1 MTSPLRLVFWE
12 STKACNLTCR
22 HCRAVP
28 QKALGPTEL
37 KTAEAFDL
45 IDQIAEVAKPVF
57 VLSGGEPLFRP
68 DLFDIGAYGVESGF
82 RMALATNGTLV
93 TEQVAAHIADTGFS
107 RVAISLDGA
116 VPATHDKFRGLPG
129 SHALALRGLRHL
141 RDEGVSVQIN
151 STIAKHNVSELPAI
165 LALALEIGADALHLF
180 MLVPVGCG
188 LEIAPSAMLP
198 ADEYERVLRWF
209 DEQSKD
215 CPIDLKATCAPHY
228 YRIRAQRIEEERSR
242 GDRTSTFIAAGT
254 RAKAAPMLLG
264 RPGPGGSGGS
274 DGPGESGGPGGSG
287 GSRAVHHQHLSAMTR
302 GCLAG
307 TSVCFV
313 SNEGAVYPCG
323 YLPVSAGDTR
333 LTKFKDIWASS
344 PVFQQLRDPHAY
356 EGKCGECRFEAICG
370 GCRARAYAATG
381 SFLAEEPF
389 CTYRSDLEAARGSV
403 LGTRSSA
410 PGTRH
415 AVLEGRYSGLG
426 TRRSVV
432 GHQTSTEYP
441 VPSTVKEV
449 QS

>member
-1 MTSPLRLVFWE
+1 MTPSLRLVFWE

-37 KTAEAFDL
+37 RTAEAFDL
-45 IDQIAEVAKPVF
+45 IDQIAQVAKPVF

-93 TEQVAAHIADTGFS
+93 TERVAAHIADTGFS

-116 VPATHDKFRGLPG
+116 VPATHDAFRGLPG
-129 SHALALRGLRHL
+129 SHALAQRGLRNL

-151 STIAKHNVSELPAI
+151 STIAKHNVSELPALLD
-165 LALALEIGADALHLF
+165 LALGIGADALHLF

-188 LEIAPSAMLP
+188 LEIAPSEMLP
-198 ADEYERVLRWF
+198 SDEYERVLHWF
-209 DEQSKD
+209 DDQSKN

-228 YRIRAQRIEEERSR
+228 YRIRAQRLESDRR
-242 GDRTSTFIAAGT
+242 NGDFSGTFIAPGT
-254 RAKAAPMLLG
+254 RAKAAPSLLH
-264 RPGPGGSGGS
+264 GGGHG
-274 DGPGESGGPGGSG
+274 
-287 GSRAVHHQHLSAMTR
+287 QHLSAMTR

-307 TSVCFV
+307 TAVCFI
-313 SNEGAVYPCG
+313 SNEGDVYPCG
-323 YLPVSAGDTR
+323 YLPVSAGSTR
-333 LTKFKDIWASS
+333 QLRFKDIWSDSS
-344 PVFQQLRDPHAY
+344 VFKQLRNPDAL
-356 EGKCGECRFEAICG
+356 EGKCGDCRYQALCG

-389 CTYRSDLEAARGSV
+389 CTHRPDLDMPRGASFMPRVSLVRTAMHEQGTAA
-403 LGTRSSA
+403 
-410 PGTRH
+410 
-415 AVLEGRYSGLG
+415 
-426 TRRSVV
+426 V
-432 GHQTSTEYP
+432 GQE
-441 VPSTVKEV
+441 E